1 MRDARD
7 KVPVWPHSSLV
18 TPRQSRAAVN
28 VQTWRAHCRTII
40 ISAVMT
46 QARKYCCYNVPWGF
60 GGAAFARMSWAAKA
74 LGRKP
79 PNPLVKIS
87 ARKGYE
93 R

>member
-60 GGAAFARMSWAAKA
+60 GGAAFARMSWEAKA
-74 LGRKP
+74 LGRQP
-79 PNPLVKIS
+79 PNPPVQIS
-87 ARKGYE
+87 AR
-93 R
+93 